1 MEKTKGRVVILEDD
15 ATLGNALK
23 AAFSRDGFEVFL
35 SGKTEEVRD
44 YLSSNPV
51 NTLFVDC
58 LLSGG
63 SGVDFVESIR
73 KKFPSS
79 TLDVVMMSGIF
90 TDSSFVKDAL
100 RSTQAISFLKKPF
113 EMKEALAQVK
123 VLAPLVSE
131 EEVESS
137 PRKQLYQIFSKPKV
151 SVREKR
157 KAIEALDEI
166 HGFDLP
172 YLYSLLVETQATGHL
187 NIVSEKGEV
196 SGISFSQGK
205 IVAVDILDKE
215 TYLGKLLIES
225 GFILPDDLEEALSI
239 SSPKKLGE
247 RLIQGNLLSPH
258 AFNIALANQM
268 SIRLS
273 RTISDE
279 SLKVN
284 FVATEVDLTF
294 PHIDSDAFAVFLH
307 DWVASKIE
315 NSWLKTH
322 YMQWGDYTINCSP
335 TFDPKS
341 PFLSLPLIASL
352 PGFVEHFVKGQTLN
366 QVMDGRKYPEET
378 SYKVLHLLLT
388 KGCLIFAE
396 RMKVVDEAD
405 RLKTLKKI
413 LGQLQEKNKLEIWDL
428 MSRMA
433 GGAESESSF
442 IYQEFIALLGPTP
455 LPAQKEASMAF
466 RAIKSIADSAFEF
479 AKTGN
484 RDKMKEAIAKDEVEL
499 KMKAASQFEEAKNLL
514 QKSQFDPAAKIL
526 QKVFNID
533 PSADKIKLYMAWA
546 KLGHADNQSTK
557 LQILKEIEMDLLQIP
572 PEEKFDALY
581 NYVLGLYYKLKGDSL
596 SARKSMEKAINM
608 DSALIVARRELTVLN
623 ANMAPKK
630 DVMNR
635 DLKDL
640 VAGFF
645 KKK

>member
-1 MEKTKGRVVILEDD
+1 MEKSKGRVVILEDD
-15 ATLGNALK
+15 AALGNALK
-23 AAFSRDGFEVFL
+23 TAFTREGFEVFW
-35 SGKTEEVRD
+35 SAKTEEVRE
-44 YLSSNPV
+44 YLMANSI

-79 TLDVVMMSGIF
+79 VLDIVMMSGIF
-90 TDSSFVKDAL
+90 TDVSFVKDTL
-100 RSTQAISFLKKPF
+100 RSTQAIAFLKKPF
-113 EMKEALAQVK
+113 DLKEAISLVK
-123 VLAPLVSE
+123 VAAQAEPE
-131 EEVESS
+131 ETESS

-187 NIVSEKGEV
+187 NIVSEKGDV

-215 TYLGKLLIES
+215 TYLGKLLIEA
-225 GFILPDDLEEALSI
+225 GYILPADLAEALSI

-279 SLKVN
+279 NLKVN
-284 FVATEVDLTF
+284 FVATEVDLTY
-294 PHIDSDAFAVFLH
+294 PHIDSEAFAVFLH
-307 DWVASKIE
+307 DWIASKIDH
-315 NSWLKTH
+315 SWLKTH
-322 YMQWGDYTINCSP
+322 YMQWGDYTLARSP
-335 TFDPKS
+335 TFEPKS
-341 PFLSLPLIASL
+341 TFLHLPLIASL
-352 PGFVEHFVKGQTLN
+352 PGFIDYFVKGHTLD
-366 QVMDGRKYPEET
+366 QVIDSRKYPEET

-388 KGCLIFAE
+388 KGYLIFAD
-396 RMKVVDEAD
+396 RVKVIDEAE
-405 RLKTLKKI
+405 RIKTLKKI
-413 LGQLQEKNKLEIWDL
+413 LGQLQERNKLEIWDI

-433 GGAESESSF
+433 GAAESESSF
-442 IYQEFIALLGPTP
+442 IYQEFIKLLGPVP
-455 LPAQKEASMAF
+455 QADHKEAALTYRS
-466 RAIKSIADSAFEF
+466 IKSIADQAYEF

-484 RDKMKEAIAKDEVEL
+484 RDKMKEAIAKDEIEQQ
-499 KMKAASQFEEAKNLL
+499 MKAASQFEEAKNLL
-514 QKSQFDPAAKIL
+514 QKSQFAQAAKIL
-526 QKVFNID
+526 HKVYSID
-533 PSADKIKLYMAWA
+533 PSMEKIKLYLAWA
-546 KLGHADNQSTK
+546 KLAQAEAQGTK
-557 LQILKEIEMDLLQIP
+557 LQILKEIEMDLLQVP

-581 NYVLGLYYKLKGDSL
+581 SYVMGLYYKLKGDPST
-596 SARKSMEKAINM
+596 ARKSMEKAINM
-608 DSALIVARRELTVLN
+608 DNTLIVARRELTVLN
-623 ANMAPKK
+623 ANMGQKK